1 MKTARGI
8 ESLLASVA
16 LCGATALALA
26 QEDLALPPQL
36 SDGASKSVATERTD
50 GAPAADGPNRPQAD
64 GPGQARLA
72 AQPKAGREPLE
83 EVVVVGNGKWRLPNL
98 PDLGSSWRQAHA
110 QEKEGRIHIGIT
122 RLYDPASSPT
132 SNDLFLANRE
142 IQRVG
147 FLQLFQV
154 HFGRGH

>member
-8 ESLLASVA
+8 ESLLASIA
-16 LCGATALALA
+16 LSGATALALA
-26 QEDLALPPQL
+26 QEDLTLPPQL
-36 SDGASKSVATERTD
+36 NDGTAKSVATKRTD
-50 GAPAADGPNRPQAD
+50 GPPPAGETSRRAD

-83 EVVVVGNGKWRLPNL
+83 EVVVVGNGKWRLPDL

-122 RLYDPASSPT
+122 RLYDPGRSPT
-132 SNDLFLANRE
+132 SNDLFLTNQE

-154 HFGRGH
+154 HFGRGR